1 MFNLAL
7 LNKFN
12 KDWKTNT
19 ACVYP
24 LLLKQFFCLIQQIL
38 NHFYFFSNVPFFK
51 QIWLIFVKVKFFV
64 REFRRK
70 LVNALITNR

>member
-12 KDWKTNT
+12 RDWKTNT

-24 LLLKQFFCLIQQIL
+24 LLLKQFFLFNPTNL
-38 NHFYFFSNVPFFK
+38 KSFLFFSNVPFFK
-51 QIWLIFVKVKFFV
+51 QIWLIFVKVNFFV